1 MQYKLDNFKRGRAV
15 KIMSVETFHN
25 KQTDVSYEN
34 ISTNSQP
41 SRCNIIHLIERVN
54 LEKKT
59 ERKKN
64 ILFFFSFVS
73 VVALMV
79 LVFSLVH

>member
-1 MQYKLDNFKRGRAV
+1 
-15 KIMSVETFHN
+15 MSVETFHN

-41 SRCNIIHLIERVN
+41 SRCNIVNLIEKVN

-73 VVALMV
+73 VVALV
-79 LVFSLVH
+79 VSVFSLVH

>member
-1 MQYKLDNFKRGRAV
+1 
-15 KIMSVETFHN
+15 MSVETFHN

-34 ISTNSQP
+34 ISTHSQS
-41 SRCNIIHLIERVN
+41 SRCNIVHLIEKVN
-54 LEKKT
+54 TEKKA

-73 VVALMV
+73 VVALV
-79 LVFSLVH
+79 VSVFSLVH